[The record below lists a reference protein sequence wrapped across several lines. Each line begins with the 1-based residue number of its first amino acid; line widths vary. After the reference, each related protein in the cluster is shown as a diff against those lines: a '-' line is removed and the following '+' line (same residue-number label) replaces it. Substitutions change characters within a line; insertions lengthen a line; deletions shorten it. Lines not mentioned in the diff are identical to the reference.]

1 MPFVPIVGSIA
12 EITAKGVY
20 AAAGSSAKN
29 IVSVFHYRLALLA
42 AAPTKTA
49 LETIFQTTVC
59 IPMTAA
65 MNSRYTQQENRV
77 RWIND
82 ATDPGVSFARAVP
95 GAVATDSMPC
105 DDCVSLLYRTGL
117 RGRAYRGSKHFAGV
131 NEIDTTGDVLTGA
144 GLIRWQALQTGL
156 FTTLVDALGNSWIPS
171 VLSRSKSVLAT
182 NPTTVVANDVTQV
195 LLNKNVGIMRKRR
208 VATVR

>member
-12 EITAKGVY
+12 EVTAKGTY

-29 IVSVFHYRLALLA
+29 IVSVFHYRLALITA
-42 AAPTKTA
+42 PPTKTA
-49 LETIFQTTVC
+49 LETRFDTIVSLPC
-59 IPMTAA
+59 LAA
-65 MNSRYTQQENRV
+65 FNIRYTQQETRV

-82 ATDPGVSFARAVP
+82 ATDPAVSFARAGV
-95 GAVATDSMPC
+95 GAIATDSSSV
-105 DDCVSLLYRTGL
+105 DDCVSMLLRTGL
-117 RGRAYRGSKHFAGV
+117 RGRAYRGSKHFVGL

-144 GLIRWQALQTGL
+144 GLTRWQAVQTGV
-156 FTTLVDALGNSWIPS
+156 FATLVDALVNSWVPC
-171 VLSRSKSVLAT
+171 VLSRSKSILAT
-182 NPTTVVANDVTQV
+182 NPTTVIANDITQV